1 VTNDQ
6 AVQAIHNHFMTLGFD
21 IEKLLRL
28 EEEEQADF
36 Y

>member
-21 IEKLLRL
+21 IEKILRL